1 MNHMNEYS
9 AFLDKYS
16 FRRQDE
22 SNDARFYELPRL
34 LIQGDESASRALAAF
49 FKERLPPRGD
59 ILDLMSAYRSHL
71 PEELSLNSVTGLG
84 INKEELSKNTELTGH
99 VVHNLNGNPE
109 MPFDDKQFDAYNLSF
124 SLQ

>member
-1 MNHMNEYS
+1 MNEHS
-9 AFLDKYS
+9 ALFGTYG

-22 SNDARFYELPRL
+22 WDDARFYELPRL
-34 LIQGDESASRALAAF
+34 LIHADESASRVLAAF

-99 VVHNLNGNPE
+99 VVHNLNGNRE
-109 MPFDDKQFDAYNLSF
+109 MSFDDKQFDACNLSF